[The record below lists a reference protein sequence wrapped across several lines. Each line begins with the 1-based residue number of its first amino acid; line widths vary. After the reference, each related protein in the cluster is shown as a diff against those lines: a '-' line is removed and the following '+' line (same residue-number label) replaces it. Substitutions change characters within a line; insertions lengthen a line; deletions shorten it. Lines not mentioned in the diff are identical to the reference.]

1 MKKLLLAIATHLF
14 PLIFCSAQTFNGDW
28 NGQISIGGQKLT
40 LVFHIRPDTCTL
52 DSPDQGARG
61 IPAMI
66 GLQTNDSIQIK
77 IPTIGAAY
85 NGKKNGETIVGK
97 FMQRGISFPLTLA
110 PGNGERNRPQ
120 TPEGPFDYNIK
131 ETTFKNNID
140 GTILA
145 GTLTTPKIITE
156 KTPVVLL
163 VTGSGLQNR
172 DEEIFEH
179 KPFAVIADFLAKRGI
194 ASLRYD
200 DRSIGK
206 STGNATKA
214 TTEQFR
220 QDAEAGI
227 HYLRKEEHFKRVGV
241 IGHSEGGIIAYLLG
255 ASKNADFIISLA
267 GPTVS
272 GKKLLLEQ
280 NRLVLKSQGI
290 PQQTAD
296 DYVKVLEQ
304 VFDLRIQGTELSNP
318 KKTIQEIIDN
328 CNVTLPPTL
337 QNNLALVLAHDAWT
351 DYFLT
356 LDPTESIKK
365 MKCPAF
371 LLNGD
376 KDIQVPAKLNIPNT
390 LRLRNKKSKTKI
402 YPRLN
407 HLFQHC
413 TTGTINEYR
422 EIEETISVEVL
433 EDISNFIQDLTM

>member
-1 MKKLLLAIATHLF
+1 
-14 PLIFCSAQTFNGDW
+14 
-28 NGQISIGGQKLT
+28 
-40 LVFHIRPDTCTL
+40 
-52 DSPDQGARG
+52 
-61 IPAMI
+61 MI